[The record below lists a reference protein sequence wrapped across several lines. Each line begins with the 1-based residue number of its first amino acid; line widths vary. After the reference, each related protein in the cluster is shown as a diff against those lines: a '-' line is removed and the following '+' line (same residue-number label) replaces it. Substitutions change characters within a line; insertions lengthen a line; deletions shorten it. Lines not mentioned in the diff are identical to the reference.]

1 MLLKEIVSNEVIR
14 EEMDIDEQDE
24 SDDEEKD
31 EKLQAQK
38 RQKKAEMLLAMKY
51 KNIEK
56 AIDDEMLL
64 FRDDIF
70 GIEPLQGQIWPK
82 SEMTITVTFRP

>member
-1 MLLKEIVSNEVIR
+1 
-14 EEMDIDEQDE
+14 
-24 SDDEEKD
+24 
-31 EKLQAQK
+31 
-38 RQKKAEMLLAMKY
+38 MLLAMKY

-64 FRDDIF
+64 FQDDIF

-82 SEMTITVTFRP
+82 SEMTITVTFRPQLALHYNCLSYLNISYSEQRIPLALGGEG

>member
-1 MLLKEIVSNEVIR
+1 
-14 EEMDIDEQDE
+14 
-24 SDDEEKD
+24 
-31 EKLQAQK
+31 
-38 RQKKAEMLLAMKY
+38 MLLAMKY

-64 FRDDIF
+64 FQDDIF